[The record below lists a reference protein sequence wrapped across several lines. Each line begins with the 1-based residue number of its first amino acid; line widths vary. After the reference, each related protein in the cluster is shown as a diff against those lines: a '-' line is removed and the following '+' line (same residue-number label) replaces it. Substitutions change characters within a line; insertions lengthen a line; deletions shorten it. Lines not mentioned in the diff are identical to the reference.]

1 MSSILEVQA
10 AIIETFEPLTDW
22 EAKYKHIISLGRAMP
37 PLPPEDRIEANR
49 VRGCSSQVWLV
60 PRLEGQHLIFGAD
73 SDALITKGL
82 VALLMQ
88 VYSGRTPDEILGADP
103 IFIEELGLTQHLSP
117 NRANGL
123 ASMVARIK
131 ELAREEQRKS
141 S

>member
-1 MSSILEVQA
+1 MLPALMSSILEVQA
-10 AIIETFEPLTDW
+10 AIIEEFEPFADW
-22 EAKYKHIISLGRAMP
+22 EARYKHIIALGRAMP
-37 PLPPEDRIEANR
+37 PLPEQERIEANR

-60 PRLEGQHLIFGAD
+60 PRLDGQRLVFGAD

-117 NRANGL
+117 NRSNGMT
-123 ASMVARIK
+123 SMLERII
-131 ELAREEQRKS
+131 
-141 S
+141 